1 MVRLPISSMT
11 LPRLRFG
18 RSSLPVWGGAVALVL
33 AAGFFVALPDWRLE
47 QLVEASGLPRLLPL
61 AQPPLGN
68 TARLLLALV
77 AGTIAGAVAWS
88 ALFLLFGP
96 GGAFHRASSPADP
109 ARPARPSVRR
119 ADAHPDAPPRH
130 PLTAAE
136 LGTPPPP
143 LPAPSVPPAERG
155 LPADLDQPLA
165 AFDPA
170 AIPDV
175 PREPVRAVASIVS
188 PPPIPEAEPEP
199 AVEPAPAPA
208 PDPAPAPMPRN
219 DDPSP
224 SIAALLDR
232 LERGTRRPRR

>member
-1 MVRLPISSMT
+1 MVRLPLSGLNMPR
-11 LPRLRFG
+11 PRLDRAA
-18 RSSLPVWGGAVALVL
+18 LPLWGGVLALLL

-47 QLVEASGLPRLLPL
+47 QLVEASGLPRVLSL

-77 AGTIAGAVAWS
+77 AGTLAGAIAWS
-88 ALFLLFGP
+88 ALYLLFGP
-96 GGAFHRASSPADP
+96 GGVLHRDAAPAA

-143 LPAPSVPPAERG
+143 VERG

-170 AIPDV
+170 AIPEV
-175 PREPVRAVASIVS
+175 PREPVRPVAPIVVPAPVAVPEPVLEQVPASA
-188 PPPIPEAEPEP
+188 AEPEL
-199 AVEPAPAPA
+199 API
-208 PDPAPAPMPRN
+208 PMPRN
-219 DDPSP
+219 DEPSP

-232 LERGTRRPRR
+232 LERGTRRRR

>member
-1 MVRLPISSMT
+1 MVRLPSAGLT
-11 LPRLRFG
+11 FKGLAPPFRFG
-18 RSSLPVWGGAVALVL
+18 RSALPTWGGVL
-33 AAGFFVALPDWRLE
+33 ALLLAAAFFVALPDWRLE

-77 AGTIAGAVAWS
+77 AGVLADAIAWS
-88 ALFLLFGP
+88 ALYLLVGP
-96 GGAFHRASSPADP
+96 GGMLYRDPAATP
-109 ARPARPSVRR
+109 ARPSRPSVRR

-136 LGTPPPP
+136 LGAPPPP
-143 LPAPSVPPAERG
+143 VERG

-175 PREPVRAVASIVS
+175 PREPVRPVAPIV
-188 PPPIPEAEPEP
+188 PPPTARLEP
-199 AVEPAPAPA
+199 EPAPAPE
-208 PDPAPAPMPRN
+208 PELEPEPEPAPLPRN
-219 DDPSP
+219 EEPSP
-224 SIAALLDR
+224 SIAALLER
-232 LERGTRRPRR
+232 LERGARRRPRR